1 MLVNKSKDSRKSRAE
16 QMMKQTELNTKNL
29 SILLDKTGVN
39 VTNVN
44 RNSINRSLLG
54 SISVDKDLI

>member
-1 MLVNKSKDSRKSRAE
+1 MNKSKDSRKSRAE

-39 VTNVN
+39 VTKDN
-44 RNSINRSLLG
+44 RNSINRRLLS